1 MLCPVRPNRIVFA
14 VLERTSSGT
23 VLIAYKI
30 AVNKIT
36 KLFQVHSSV
45 ELIQRTT
52 ADIEPFNHECASAEI
67 AAI

>member
-1 MLCPVRPNRIVFA
+1 MLCPVKPNRIVFA
-14 VLERTSSGT
+14 V
-23 VLIAYKI
+23 VNI

-67 AAI
+67 AAIWKLSNYGSGRG